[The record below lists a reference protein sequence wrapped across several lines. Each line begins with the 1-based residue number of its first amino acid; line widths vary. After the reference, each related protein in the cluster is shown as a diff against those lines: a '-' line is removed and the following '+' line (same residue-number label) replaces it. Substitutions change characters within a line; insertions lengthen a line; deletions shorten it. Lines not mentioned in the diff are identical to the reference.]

1 MYFHEYK
8 SYPCKSPCNAN
19 ICLAV
24 KHCFPSPIMS
34 LSFRFQEIMEAA
46 EANLTLPL
54 NLSCPEFTEFSS
66 EMLTQ
71 VSFWVEGALSCS
83 VAMAGFLGNVG
94 SVVILSGKEMRN
106 SFNWLLIGLACFDNV
121 YLLGSIL
128 ESFRKDFEMVSNVF
142 RRSING

>member
-1 MYFHEYK
+1 
-8 SYPCKSPCNAN
+8 
-19 ICLAV
+19 
-24 KHCFPSPIMS
+24 
-34 LSFRFQEIMEAA
+34 ME
-46 EANLTLPL
+46 NLTIFDQEEDSLMMM
-54 NLSCPEFTEFSS
+54 NMSCPEFTEFSS

-128 ESFRKDFEMVSNVF
+128 ESFRKDFEMVILKAVRKYPFKMNPFKRNPFEFVLFTS
-142 RRSING
+142 SI

>member
-1 MYFHEYK
+1 
-8 SYPCKSPCNAN
+8 
-19 ICLAV
+19 
-24 KHCFPSPIMS
+24 MS

-128 ESFRKDFEMVSNVF
+128 ESFRKDFEMVSNF
-142 RRSING
+142 LEGQLTANSW